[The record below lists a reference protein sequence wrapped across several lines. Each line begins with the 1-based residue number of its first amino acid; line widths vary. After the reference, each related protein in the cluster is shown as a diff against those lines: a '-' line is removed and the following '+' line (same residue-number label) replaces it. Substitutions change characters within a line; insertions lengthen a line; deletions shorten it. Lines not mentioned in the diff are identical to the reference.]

1 MEKKNPKISV
11 IVPVYNVEQYLCRCI
26 DSILAQSFPD
36 FELLLIDDGSKDH
49 SGEICDEYAQK
60 DERVRVF
67 HKENGGVSSARNLG
81 LDNAKGEWISFVD
94 ADDWVEEDYL
104 KNLQNTDEKEIDLVE
119 CGYYNVSK
127 NGEIE
132 VLPTFKDKDAKLYL
146 KKLFSYA
153 PFYEGYLWVKLFK
166 RSIIGKENLRFDINL
181 HYNEDRVFIAKY
193 LNFCKNIK
201 TLPRCLYHY
210 NNLQC
215 NAMAKL
221 GNVIDERTITELD
234 SYCILL
240 NNPRFDISVKNS
252 IAGIGQNMLCRFYI
266 ISHDNNERKRLLA
279 YYQQYR
285 IYSTPNLLLKVYRYN
300 YILGSIYNFIL
311 RCKRKMKKIINC

>member
-1 MEKKNPKISV
+1 M
-11 IVPVYNVEQYLCRCI
+11 
-26 DSILAQSFPD
+26 
-36 FELLLIDDGSKDH
+36 
-49 SGEICDEYAQK
+49 
-60 DERVRVF
+60 
-67 HKENGGVSSARNLG
+67 
-81 LDNAKGEWISFVD
+81 
-94 ADDWVEEDYL
+94 
-104 KNLQNTDEKEIDLVE
+104 
-119 CGYYNVSK
+119 
-127 NGEIE
+127 
-132 VLPTFKDKDAKLYL
+132 